1 MKILNDSKGNV
12 DGTIVLTKAD
22 VSYILNWCSEFSY
35 NFRRLTPKEELLEG
49 QLLAFYTLLSEQEET
64 YEVDD

>member
-1 MKILNDSKGNV
+1 MKILNDHKGNV
-12 DGTIVLTKAD
+12 DGTVIFTKAD
-22 VSYILNWCSEFSY
+22 VSFILNWCSEFSY

-49 QLLAFYTLLSEQEET
+49 QLLAFYDLLSEQEET